1 LKFITFH
8 YPSKSLTV
16 TNLIRSRI
24 RWQIDSFKKSFL
36 QIEKLP
42 LNDFFPPE
50 TIEAIIAHTP
60 QKRTSVYSPLITLQA
75 FIFQVLS
82 DDSSCKLAVA
92 GVLVDRV
99 SQGQS
104 ANSINTGPY
113 CKARQ
118 RLPLTQMT
126 QAVATTGSRLHQQCT
141 MAWLWHGMNVVLA
154 DATTVLMPDTPKNQA
169 IFPQQ
174 SNQKPGLG
182 FPIARLLA
190 LISLTTGAI
199 IDYRLGAYQG
209 KGTGETSLFSLML
222 NSLLT
227 GDLLLAD
234 RYYCTFAIIALLQAK
249 GIPVLFP
256 LHANKKA
263 DFQKGSK
270 LGAKDHLVE
279 WKKPNRKPVWM
290 TALEYAGLPEV
301 ITIREF
307 RVKGVVYV
315 TTLLNAKQ
323 FNKQELAILYKERW
337 KIELDFLA
345 IKTHMGMEML
355 RCKTPEMVQKE
366 IAVHLLA
373 YNIIRGNLAQAAV
386 MNDKIPRQL
395 SFRSAV
401 QLVCQA
407 AKQFVVLTGKQLTYA
422 LLSVLKAIAS
432 TVIGLQKRKNQPR
445 AIKRR
450 PKPFPLLTVPR
461 YEACL
466 SL

>member
-1 LKFITFH
+1 MN
-8 YPSKSLTV
+8 
-16 TNLIRSRI
+16 NLIRTRI

-36 QIEKLP
+36 QGQNLP
-42 LNDFFPPE
+42 FNDFFPAE

-60 QKRTSVYSPLITLQA
+60 HKRTSVFSPLITLQA

-99 SQGQS
+99 SHGQS

-118 RLPLTQMT
+118 RLPLTQMS
-126 QAVATTGSRLHQQCT
+126 QAVATTGSRLHQQSP
-141 MAWLWHGMNVVLA
+141 MAWLWHGLNVVLA
-154 DATTVLMPDTPKNQA
+154 DGTTVLMPDTPKNQA
-169 IFPQQ
+169 VFPQQ

-182 FPIARLLA
+182 FPIVRLLA
-190 LISLTTGAI
+190 LISLATGVI
-199 IDYRLGAYQG
+199 IDYRHGPYQG
-209 KGTGETSLFSLML
+209 KGTGETSLFSQML

-234 RYYCTFAIIALLQAK
+234 RYYCTFAIIALLQAQ

-263 DFQKGSK
+263 DFRLGSK

-279 WKKPNRKPVWM
+279 WKKPQRKPVWM
-290 TALEYAGLPEV
+290 TTLDYADLPEIISV
-301 ITIREF
+301 REF

-323 FNKQELAILYKERW
+323 FHKQELANLYKERW

-386 MNDKIPRQL
+386 MHNKIPRQL

-407 AKQFVVLTGKQLTYA
+407 AKQLVVLTGKRLAHA
-422 LLSVLKAIAS
+422 LLALVKAMAS
-432 TVIGLQKRKNQPR
+432 TSIGLQKRKNQPR

-461 YEACL
+461 HEACL